1 MKRFWAYF
9 FGVCIISI
17 IVCFIICTIKYGT
30 KELTVYL
37 RDGNSFA
44 SNWGY
49 TMSQSGILVES
60 DQQVLHMLGGDYR
73 YWEFESIGVGEV
85 TINYLAQYELEIV
98 EEKCFSVTYYVDED
112 GTITELS
119 SSNKPEGYDSIP
131 NNPFIVFALRASNLL
146 FVVITKMAI
155 FLIELWYA

>member
-60 DQQVLHMLGGDYR
+60 DQQVLHILGGDYR

-85 TINYLAQYELEIV
+85 TINYLA
-98 EEKCFSVTYYVDED
+98 
-112 GTITELS
+112 
-119 SSNKPEGYDSIP
+119 
-131 NNPFIVFALRASNLL
+131 
-146 FVVITKMAI
+146 
-155 FLIELWYA
+155 